1 MRGGSAAPNYDASI
15 RLQDDW
21 RNEWRKGAGG
31 WNTVGGYSLP
41 CSVDGGSSPLQAHKE
56 MLEREEED
64 KSCDD
69 IILE

>member
-31 WNTVGGYSLP
+31 WNTVGGVYTPLFCRWGVFP
-41 CSVDGGSSPLQAHKE
+41 PPGTQRDVGEGGGGQ
-56 MLEREEED
+56 
-64 KSCDD
+64 
-69 IILE
+69 IV

>member
-1 MRGGSAAPNYDASI
+1 MAKRRGRMEYSG
-15 RLQDDW
+15 
-21 RNEWRKGAGG
+21 
-31 WNTVGGYSLP
+31 GGYSLP